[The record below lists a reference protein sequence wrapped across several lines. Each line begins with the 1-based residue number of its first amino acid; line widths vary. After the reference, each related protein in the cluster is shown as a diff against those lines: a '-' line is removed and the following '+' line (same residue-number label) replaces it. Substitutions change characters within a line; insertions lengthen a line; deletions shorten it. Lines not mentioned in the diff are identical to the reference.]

1 MTVRDLKTVRK
12 AVWDARTKWLDIG
25 LELDLNI
32 TDLDAIDAEHHGD
45 IGSCFMKM
53 LTLWLKQVDPPPT
66 WSAMIDAL
74 KEPIIGFK
82 HLGEE
87 VERKFA
93 PQSSKPLDTT
103 DAGPATGATGELDVF
118 LIERTVWA

>member
-1 MTVRDLKTVRK
+1 MTVRDLKTVCK

-32 TDLDAIDAEHHGD
+32 TDLNAIRAEYRGD
-45 IGSCFMKM
+45 IGMCFMEM

-74 KEPIIGFK
+74 KEPIIGFE

-103 DAGPATGATGELDVF
+103 DAGPATGAKGELDVF
-118 LIERTVWA
+118 LIERTVWV